1 MHLPLRTF
9 PQTDGLKIEME
20 FFCGEKNS
28 LPPSPTFHILDD
40 PSSFFFPCYFFP
52 TATIYYYLG
61 ENLIEERER
70 GGGIIRRHRVD
81 HEAHLTRVES

>member
-1 MHLPLRTF
+1 MHPPLRTF

-20 FFCGEKNS
+20 FFFAAKKFPFP
-28 LPPSPTFHILDD
+28 LPFHILDD